1 MCSSPRSFGRARVV
15 SHVDAGATLAA
26 AMDLLRVATF
36 VGGAVGGARGNW
48 VLAVL
53 ESDSACLVCGTA
65 RAPDVRKGAARVDL
79 QRAAALDVA
88 KAWARFTAAAA
99 CMIASEKGCA
109 CSATT
114 ADLLQRVVADYGTK
128 SGCLSPVN
136 HRTSGQSW

>member
-1 MCSSPRSFGRARVV
+1 
-15 SHVDAGATLAA
+15 
-26 AMDLLRVATF
+26 MDLRRFKFF
-36 VGGAVGGARGNW
+36 VGGAVGGARGNL

-79 QRAAALDVA
+79 PLSAAFDVA
-88 KAWARFTAAAA
+88 KAGTRLVAAAA
-99 CMIASEKGCA
+99 CMIASEEGCA

-128 SGCLSPVN
+128 CGCLSPASLPCSRGAGELGAKRQFRGPR
-136 HRTSGQSW
+136 HRLSHLV

>member
-1 MCSSPRSFGRARVV
+1 
-15 SHVDAGATLAA
+15 
-26 AMDLLRVATF
+26 MDLLRFKFF

-79 QRAAALDVA
+79 HLAAALDVA
-88 KAWARFTAAAA
+88 KAWARAVDAAA
-99 CMIASEKGCA
+99 CMIASEEGCA

-114 ADLLQRVVADYGTK
+114 ADLLQRVVADYG
-128 SGCLSPVN
+128 
-136 HRTSGQSW
+136 

>member
-1 MCSSPRSFGRARVV
+1 
-15 SHVDAGATLAA
+15 
-26 AMDLLRVATF
+26 MDLLRFKFF
-36 VGGAVGGARGNW
+36 VGGAVGGARCNW

-128 SGCLSPVN
+128 SGCLSPLFAEQG
-136 HRTSGQSW
+136 GQSW